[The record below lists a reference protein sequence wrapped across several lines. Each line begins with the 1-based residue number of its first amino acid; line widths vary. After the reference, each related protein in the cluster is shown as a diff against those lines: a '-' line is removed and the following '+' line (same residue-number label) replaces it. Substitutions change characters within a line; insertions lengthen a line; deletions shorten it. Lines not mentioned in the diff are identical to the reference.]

1 VIERGSVLTVVS
13 VMPTVGPDEGVVV
26 RGRRTRNGGRAAPML
41 ALAAVLLLVFAAET
55 ARELADVEPGQGVI
69 FDLVSAV
76 AEGLLGAYIVTAVAL
91 VVGGMVY
98 LSAHLR
104 GGRRTFPEAISD
116 RAVVLAA
123 AVAALLVVFLS

>member
-1 VIERGSVLTVVS
+1 
-13 VMPTVGPDEGVVV
+13 
-26 RGRRTRNGGRAAPML
+26 ML

-55 ARELADVEPGQGVI
+55 ARELADTEPGQGVI

-104 GGRRTFPEAISD
+104 GGRRTFAEAIFD
-116 RAVVLAA
+116 WAVVLAA
-123 AVAALLVVFLS
+123 AVAALLVVFLG